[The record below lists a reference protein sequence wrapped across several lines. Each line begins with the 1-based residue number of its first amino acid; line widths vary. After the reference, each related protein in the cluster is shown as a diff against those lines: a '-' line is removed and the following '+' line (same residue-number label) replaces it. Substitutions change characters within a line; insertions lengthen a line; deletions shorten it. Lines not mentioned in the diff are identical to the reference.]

1 MSEIVFDESLILE
14 LEGIEENT
22 EALTQLTD
30 YLLDK
35 GYVKNGYKEAILE
48 REAMFPTGLS
58 TGVINIA
65 IPHADTRYVNQAAIC
80 VGILKKPVKFSAM
93 DEPDHQ
99 IDVNIIIVLALKEAH
114 GHLEMLQKVVE
125 LIKDQDNLKK
135 IVTASDTKP
144 VYDIIS
150 SHLLQQ

>member
-1 MSEIVFDESLILE
+1 MNEIVFDESLILE
-14 LEGIEENT
+14 LGDVEDNT
-22 EALTQLTD
+22 EALTLLTD
-30 YLLDK
+30 YLLEK
-35 GYVKNGYKEAILE
+35 GFVKEGYREAILE
-48 REAMFPTGLS
+48 REAAFPTGLS
-58 TGVINIA
+58 TGEINIA
-65 IPHADTRYVNQAAIC
+65 IPHADTSFVNQAALC

-135 IVTASDTKP
+135 IVMAGDMKP
-144 VYDIIS
+144 AYDIIS
-150 SHLLQQ
+150 GHLL